1 MLLLIVSLRKT
12 PLIAR
17 QSLEYPIAPGARL
30 YLPLDSTILRNL
42 TMCLG
47 NICILPKI
55 PLFILDQNPRGRM
68 WLNEN
73 DSRYL
78 FIIWLKSLQLNLNI
92 KKKKKQKKRA
102 GVGSLTIKRAA
113 FATDQSLSLNSLL
126 RLRKLSISQGKGN
139 CHNNKN
145 VRLGRVS
152 LRMQSLDPPPQ
163 VILPLCSKRP

>member
-1 MLLLIVSLRKT
+1 
-12 PLIAR
+12 
-17 QSLEYPIAPGARL
+17 
-30 YLPLDSTILRNL
+30 
-42 TMCLG
+42 
-47 NICILPKI
+47 
-55 PLFILDQNPRGRM
+55 M

-78 FIIWLKSLQLNLNI
+78 FIIWLKS
-92 KKKKKQKKRA
+92 

-126 RLRKLSISQGKGN
+126 RLGKLLISQGKGN

-163 VILPLCSKRP
+163 VILPLCSQRP

>member
-78 FIIWLKSLQLNLNI
+78 FIIWLKSLQLN
-92 KKKKKQKKRA
+92 
-102 GVGSLTIKRAA
+102 
-113 FATDQSLSLNSLL
+113 SLL
-126 RLRKLSISQGKGN
+126 RLGKLLISQGKGN

-163 VILPLCSKRP
+163 VILPLCSQRP